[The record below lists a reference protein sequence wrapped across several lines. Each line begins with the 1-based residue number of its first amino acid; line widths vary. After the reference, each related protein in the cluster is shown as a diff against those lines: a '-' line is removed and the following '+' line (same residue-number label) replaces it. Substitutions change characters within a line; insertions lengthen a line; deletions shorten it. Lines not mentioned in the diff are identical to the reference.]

1 MLLIFSS
8 RCNESEYIRREITVA
23 GNKSSIIPF
32 RIEDVEPK
40 RGLSVRLA
48 NLHWI
53 DAFVA
58 RSGQSMTWFAR
69 SSHRLL
75 DHRCNHL
82 AANDE
87 AEEPSGRPAQGAADV
102 DGRVTLNSG

>member
-23 GNKSSIIPF
+23 GNMNKIIIPF

-58 RSGQSMTWFAR
+58 RERAI
-69 SSHRLL
+69 
-75 DHRCNHL
+75 
-82 AANDE
+82 DE
-87 AEEPSGRPAQGAADV
+87 VVGKVAAEEAGAAED
-102 DGRVTLNSG
+102 RQ